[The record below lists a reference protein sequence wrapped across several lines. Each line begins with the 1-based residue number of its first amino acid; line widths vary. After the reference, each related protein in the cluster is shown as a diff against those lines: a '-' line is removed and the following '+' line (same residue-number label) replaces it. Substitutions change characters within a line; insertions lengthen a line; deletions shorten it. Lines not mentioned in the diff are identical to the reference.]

1 MGMFDSLFGDDV
13 GGIIDTAL
21 DVGGVATTGIPW
33 GTVAGAVG
41 DLGSAAIGG
50 GLSYMGQSSANASNA
65 ALSERQMAFQERMD
79 NTKYQRAVKDLEKA
93 GLNPMMA
100 YGNMSAGSPS
110 GSQGIAAQNAMAGV
124 GQAVAGIKPSEL
136 TKRNAETENMRVQNE
151 LIQATTAKELATAKN
166 IEQQTKTGAGQELIN
181 AGQLAVQQAQIRA
194 SNAAAARDAQQ
205 AANLQADNAKKGMMS
220 NIYDMGE
227 SVTRWLKDKAQRATS
242 AGKSAIPNY
251 TIYGVPLK

>member
-13 GGIIDTAL
+13 GGIIDTVL

-41 DLGSAAIGG
+41 DLGSAGIGG
-50 GLSYMGQSSANASNA
+50 GLSFLGQSSANSANA
-65 ALSERQMAFQERMD
+65 AMSQKQMDFQERMD
-79 NTKYQRAVKDLEKA
+79 NTKYQRTVKDLAAA

-100 YGNMSAGSPS
+100 YGSMGAGSPS
-110 GSQGIAAQNAMAGV
+110 GSQGIAAQNSMTGV
-124 GQAVAGIKPSEL
+124 GNAISNVKPSEL
-136 TKRNAETENMRVQNE
+136 VKRNAETENMRVQNN

-166 IEQQTKTGAGQELIN
+166 IDQQTKTGAAQELIN

-194 SNAAAARDAQQ
+194 SNAAAAKDAAL
-205 AANLQADNAKKGMMS
+205 AANAQADNAKKGMMS
-220 NIYDMGE
+220 NLYDMGQ
-227 SVTRWLKDKAQRATS
+227 SVTRWIKDKAQRATS